1 MPNAGVIRPSRAKE
15 TYHLVMTRRGLLKI
29 AASALA
35 APAIGLPKPPG
46 RLPIAVSTLGC
57 PKWDWNTIVRNT
69 SQWGFV
75 ALELRG
81 IQDQMDLPKCAEFS
95 SSRIKGTLRDLSAAG
110 LEISDLGAS
119 AQMHEPDPVK
129 RARHM
134 DEARRFIALA
144 HDLGTPYVRVFPN
157 QFVPGEEKR
166 VTFARISEGLHE
178 LGEYARPAG
187 VTIIVESHGEFRRG
201 EDLIPILEG
210 AKSPNVAFLWD
221 AHHTCVEGEKPADT
235 YRELG
240 KYTRHTHL
248 KDSLPIP
255 GKPKEDRR
263 YVLTGA
269 GQIPVEETVR
279 VLASNGY
286 KGYYCFEWEKRWH
299 PEIEEPEVAFPQYA
313 KKMREYLAAAG
324 VKA

>member
-1 MPNAGVIRPSRAKE
+1 
-15 TYHLVMTRRGLLKI
+15 MTRRGLLKI
-29 AASALA
+29 AASVA
-35 APAIGLPKPPG
+35 AGPAIGSARPAG

-57 PKWDWNTIVRNT
+57 PKWDWNTIVKNT
-69 SQWGFV
+69 SQWGFA

-81 IQDQMDLPKCAEFS
+81 IQDEMDLPKCAEFS
-95 SSRIKGTLRDLSAAG
+95 GSRLQGTLRDLSAAG
-110 LEISDLGAS
+110 LGISDLGAS

-134 DEARRFIALA
+134 DEARRFITLA
-144 HDLGTPYVRVFPN
+144 HELHAPYVRVFPN
-157 QFVPGEEKR
+157 QFVPGEDKR

-178 LGEYARPAG
+178 LGEYARPAD
-187 VTIIVESHGEFRRG
+187 VTIIVESHGEFRRP

-210 AKSPNVAFLWD
+210 AKSKNVAFLWD

-235 YRELG
+235 FRQLG

-248 KDSLPIP
+248 KDSVPIP

-263 YVLTGA
+263 YVLTGT
-269 GQIPVEETVR
+269 GDIPVKETVR
-279 VLASNGY
+279 VLAGNGY

-313 KKMREYLAAAG
+313 QTMRTYLAEAG
-324 VKA
+324 VKP

>member
-1 MPNAGVIRPSRAKE
+1 
-15 TYHLVMTRRGLLKI
+15 MTRRDLVRLATSAV
-29 AASALA
+29 AASA
-35 APAIGLPKPPG
+35 IGSSKPSAQ
-46 RLPIAVSTLGC
+46 LPIAVSTLGC
-57 PKWDWNTIVRNT
+57 PKWDWNTIVKNT
-69 SQWGFV
+69 SQWGFA

-81 IQDQMDLPKCAEFS
+81 IQDQMDLPKCPELS
-95 SSRIKGTLRDLSAAG
+95 GTRLKGTLRDLAAAN
-110 LEISDLGAS
+110 LAVSDLGAS
-119 AQMHEPDPVK
+119 AQMHEPDAAK
-129 RARHM
+129 RARYM
-134 DEARRFIALA
+134 DEARRFIDLA
-144 HDLGTPYVRVFPN
+144 HEMHTPYVRVFPN
-157 QFVPGEEKR
+157 QFVPGEDKS

-187 VTIIVESHGEFRRG
+187 VTVIVESHGEFRRG
-201 EDLIPILEG
+201 VDLIPILEG
-210 AKSPNVAFLWD
+210 AKSKNVAFLWD

-235 YRELG
+235 FQQLG

-263 YVLTGA
+263 YVLTGT
-269 GQIPVEETVR
+269 GDIPVKEIVR

-299 PEIEEPEVAFPQYA
+299 PEIDEPEIAFPHYA
-313 KKMREYLAAAG
+313 KTMRGYLADAG